1 MPLNPCT
8 GWSAKGGVTPLTG
21 AVPRAAPDGSLPG
34 TKVSAGRV
42 ANPVRVALPY
52 SRGSGVAAAG
62 AARPLTSAAAPRAI
76 SARLMRGTLTRSD

>member
-1 MPLNPCT
+1 MPLKPCT

-21 AVPRAAPDGSLPG
+21 AVPSSEPDGSLPG
-34 TKVSAGRV
+34 TKVCAGSA
-42 ANPVRVALPY
+42 AKPVSVALPN